1 MLGKS
6 TLNRR
11 IELLMPSPPAQFC
24 EPTAAISSTR
34 AIAVFKTVGG
44 ELMLQTSGLAT
55 YVFINSSRSQVPTIK
70 PFLEQWHLACTKW
83 STANHRGPEVAVRR
97 NRAV

>member
-6 TLNRR
+6 TLNQR

-70 PFLEQWHLACTKW
+70 PFLE
-83 STANHRGPEVAVRR
+83 
-97 NRAV
+97 